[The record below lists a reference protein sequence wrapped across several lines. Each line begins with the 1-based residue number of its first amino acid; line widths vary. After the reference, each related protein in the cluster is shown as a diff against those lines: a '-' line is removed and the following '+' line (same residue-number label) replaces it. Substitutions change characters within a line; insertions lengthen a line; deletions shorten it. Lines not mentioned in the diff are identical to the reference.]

1 MQHQFPF
8 LLNRLTATKIME
20 QLISVY
26 RDENDP
32 YEEVN
37 LITLINSSDGET
49 STLTESLTVETS
61 ILKRRIKE
69 LKVGTAS

>member
-1 MQHQFPF
+1 MQDQFPF
-8 LLNRLTATKIME
+8 LLNRLAATKIME

-37 LITLINSSDGET
+37 LITLINNSDGET
-49 STLTESLTVETS
+49 SKLIESLTVETS